1 MQRHDA
7 VVVGAGPNGLAAA
20 ITLARA
26 GRSVVVLEANDT
38 IGGGVRSAALTLPG
52 FTHDLCSAVY
62 ATTASSP
69 FFRTLP
75 LEDHGLR
82 WVHPPSLLAH
92 PLDDGTAAV
101 MDRSLDDT
109 ARGLG
114 RDGRAYQRFVGAL
127 AGDWDELGT
136 SLLQLRRWPRR
147 PLALA
152 RVGLT
157 ALCSMA
163 GLARRR
169 FSTEAARAL
178 LAGMGAHSVVALEK
192 PVTAGA
198 GLVLAAAGHAAGWP
212 FAAGGAQKLAEAF
225 AGVLRAAGGTIETG
239 RRVQSLDDLPPA
251 RAVLFDVT
259 PRQLLAI
266 AGERL
271 SRRYRRALE
280 RYRYGPGSFKID
292 YALDGPV
299 PWTAEACRRAGTV
312 HLGGSLDE
320 IATAERQAWEGVVP
334 ERPFVLAA
342 QPSLFD
348 PTRAPPGKHV
358 LWAYCHLPHG
368 SDADM
373 TGAIEA
379 QIERFAPGFRGRVLA
394 RAVRG
399 PRQLEAGNAN
409 IVGGDIAGGAS
420 DLGQILG
427 RPMLR
432 LDPYRT
438 GAPGIFLCS
447 SSTPPGGGVHGMCGH
462 LAARSALRWL
472 KKKGATWAP
481 SG

>member
-69 FFRTLP
+69 FFRTVP

-82 WVHPPSLLAH
+82 WVHPPSPLAH

-101 MDRSLDDT
+101 MERSLDDT

-114 RDGRAYQRFVGAL
+114 PDGDAYRWFVGTL
-127 AGDWDELGT
+127 AEGWDDLGPN
-136 SLLQLRRWPRR
+136 LLELRRWPRR
-147 PLALA
+147 PFALA
-152 RVGLT
+152 RVGL
-157 ALCSMA
+157 LSLRSMA
-163 GLARRR
+163 AVARKR
-169 FSTEAARAL
+169 FATEPARAL
-178 LAGMGAHSVVALEK
+178 LAGMAAHSVLPLENAVSAGVA
-192 PVTAGA
+192 
-198 GLVLAAAGHAAGWP
+198 LVLAAAGHAAGWP
-212 FAAGGAQKLAEAF
+212 FAAGGAQKLADAF
-225 AGVLRAAGGTIETG
+225 AGVLRAAGGKIETG
-239 RRVQSLDDLPPA
+239 RRVRSLDDLPPA

-259 PRQLLAI
+259 PRQLVAI
-266 AGERL
+266 AGEVL
-271 SRRYRRALE
+271 PRRYVEKLE
-280 RYRYGPGSFKID
+280 RYRHGPAVFKVD

-312 HLGGSLDE
+312 HLGGTLAE
-320 IATAERQAWEGVVP
+320 IAASERAAWEGRVA
-334 ERPFVLAA
+334 ERPFVLTT

-358 LWAYCHLPHG
+358 LWAYCHVPHA

-379 QIERFAPGFRGRVLA
+379 QIERYAPGFRARVLA

-399 PRQLEAGNAN
+399 PRALEEGNAN
-409 IVGGDIAGGAS
+409 IVGGDIGGGAS
-420 DLGQILG
+420 DLAQMLA
-427 RPMLR
+427 RPTLR

-438 GAPGIFLCS
+438 DTPGIFLCS